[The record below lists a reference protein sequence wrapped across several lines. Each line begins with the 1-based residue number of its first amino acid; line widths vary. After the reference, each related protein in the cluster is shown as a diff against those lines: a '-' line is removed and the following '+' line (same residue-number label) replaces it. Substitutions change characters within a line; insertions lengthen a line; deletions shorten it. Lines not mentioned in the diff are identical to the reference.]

1 MSGPVCTALGWGSA
15 RSGKGLQAAPSQVR
29 IKSFPEPPTSS
40 PRLPVRS
47 APGSMLPASRRALG
61 GSRVASPP
69 RAVPA
74 EARPGQAA
82 PGGLTSKLFAFYVVF
97 EEQSG
102 VGLTRDRS
110 VHRPHLLGEKLRR
123 SEGRGRGPSP
133 GSPRSSAPCHLP
145 TSPPLLIPGKTLS
158 TPKTHTFYTLTGCGG
173 ALLSPAVRQRGF
185 KDLSFGSGAA
195 FPAARPSRPVVAQL
209 VSVPTPTRG
218 LGWGD
223 GPLGRASRP
232 LGAGGPQPPTQPAH

>member
-1 MSGPVCTALGWGSA
+1 M
-15 RSGKGLQAAPSQVR
+15 
-29 IKSFPEPPTSS
+29 
-40 PRLPVRS
+40 
-47 APGSMLPASRRALG
+47 
-61 GSRVASPP
+61 ASPP

-195 FPAARPSRPVVAQL
+195 FPAARPSSLVVAQL
-209 VSVPTPTRG
+209 VSVPTPHPGPG
-218 LGWGD
+218 LGGW
-223 GPLGRASRP
+223 ASRESLP
-232 LGAGGPQPPTQPAH
+232 PPGSRGTPAPHSACTLRVGALRFPGGPSPQGGTWRSRRTQTSGSKVQLLCGPEPAPHHLSLSFLIYKVL